1 MKVVYHPA
9 HQDHAG
15 EAILIEGQF
24 RPPVESPERAALI
37 LKAVQEAGFSIE
49 EPPDYGIEAL
59 KAVHDEHFL
68 TFLEH
73 AYDRW
78 QARYGDSNA
87 RPRVWATRGF
97 VQRPTASIDGQLG
110 FYAYDASTPITP
122 YAWQAAR
129 ASANSAIH
137 AAHYLQQGEK
147 SAFALC
153 RPPGHHAMFDRY
165 GGFCFLNNAAIAAQV
180 LVDANVHPTIL
191 DVDYHHG
198 NGTQHIFYDRPLLT
212 CSIHADPNANY
223 PFFLGFADETGTS
236 KGTGYNLNLPLPD
249 GTTWTEFSVALEQ
262 ACERIQQDG
271 AEVLVVPLGVDTYVG
286 DPLGTFALEPP
297 NFTTLGQI
305 LAELDLPTLFV
316 MEGGYAGDA
325 LGDNIVKVLRGFTA
339 GG

>member
-24 RPPVESPERAALI
+24 RPPVEAPERAKLI
-37 LKAVQEAGFSIE
+37 LDAVQRAGFHVE
-49 EPPDYGIEAL
+49 EPLDYGLEPL

-68 TFLEH
+68 DFLEH
-73 AYDRW
+73 AYSRW

-110 FYAYDASTPITP
+110 FYAYDASTPITK

-137 AAHYLQQGEK
+137 AAHYLVKGEK
-147 SAFALC
+147 AAFALC

-180 LVDANVHPTIL
+180 LCDAGIRPAIV

-198 NGTQHIFYDRPLLT
+198 NGTQHIFYDQSLLT
-212 CSIHADPNANY
+212 CSIHADPDANY
-223 PFFLGFADETGTS
+223 PFFLGFADETGT
-236 KGTGYNLNLPLPD
+236 GEGAGYNLNLPLPD
-249 GTTWTEFSVALEQ
+249 GTTWQVFAEALEQ
-262 ACERIQQDG
+262 ACNRIQQDK
-271 AEVLVVPLGVDTYVG
+271 AEVLVVSLGVDTYAV
-286 DPLGTFALEPP
+286 DPLGTFALEPAD
-297 NFTTLGQI
+297 FTALGQM
-305 LAELDLPTLFV
+305 LAELDIPTLFV
-316 MEGGYAGDA
+316 MEGGYATHA
-325 LGDNIVKVLRGFTA
+325 LGNNVVRVLQGFMA
-339 GG
+339 HG